1 MGRALFRAGVGARFR
16 RLLHIAT
23 RWRQWLETPGPP
35 GDSQRLIQAYAI
47 NLAHRLP
54 LLYCVVL
61 FNIAVLAASF
71 RALAPLALSAAAPL
85 LLSGAIAVRAAHWL
99 PSRVARRSLAELARD
114 LRRIE
119 TIGPQAAFAC
129 CIWSLALYPYA
140 DPARQGLIHYMTAIT
155 CFTGILGLAQAPA
168 TAIRLALAVMIP
180 ATASIFYHQ
189 DDNWVAIAAVQ
200 FVVTALLLVVTHG
213 YHADFLALELSRQA
227 LDEQEQRSAQLADV
241 MQRRASEDAL
251 TGVASRGAILA
262 RLEAML
268 ADAATSPLW
277 LALLDLDG
285 FKHVN
290 DTFGHAAGDMV
301 LQTVCTRIH
310 TVEQIVACGR
320 LGGDEF
326 ALIIDGTRS
335 AEDVREVLTQLTQ
348 YLAEPIP
355 YESYALSVTA
365 SIGLLHTERT
375 TLSDCLERADEALY
389 KAKRQSGNAVEQFGA
404 EDEQAMR
411 ERAAVTRVFSTA
423 DLTSR
428 IDLVYQPIIDLDVGR
443 TRSFEALARWSTD
456 YGEVM
461 SPNTFIP
468 LAESTGRIS
477 ELTQIVIERALRE
490 CPVWTF
496 GAQLSINLSARDIL
510 RENAGVWL
518 SGLVAAAAA
527 PPPSIIFEITETALI
542 ADLRR
547 VAANL
552 SVLRSHGFEIALD
565 DFGTGQ
571 SSLSHVHLLPLDHI
585 KLDRSFANELETS
598 RSGRA
603 VAATVLAL
611 ARQLDLSCSIEGIE
625 TAAQAAAAR
634 SLGFRL
640 MQGYYF
646 GRPLSGSL
654 AMAAVAIAA

>member
-1 MGRALFRAGVGARFR
+1 MGRTLFRARLGVRLR
-16 RLLHIAT
+16 RPLRIAT
-23 RWRQWLETPGPP
+23 RWREWLEPPGPP
-35 GDSQRLIQAYAI
+35 GGSEQLIQAYAI

-54 LLYCVVL
+54 LLYSVAL

-71 RALAPLALSAAAPL
+71 RGLAPLALSALAPL
-85 LLSGAIAVRAAHWL
+85 FLAVAIAGRALHWL
-99 PSRVARRSLAELARD
+99 PSKVALRSLAELDRD
-114 LRRIE
+114 LRRLE
-119 TIGPQAAFAC
+119 TIGPLAAFAC
-129 CIWSLALYPYA
+129 CIWSLALYSYA
-140 DPARQGLIHYMTAIT
+140 DPARQGLIHYVIAIT

-168 TAIRLALAVMIP
+168 TAIRLGCAVMLP
-180 ATASIFYHQ
+180 STASIFYHQ

-200 FVVTALLLVVTHG
+200 LVVTALLLIVTHG

-227 LDEQEQRSAQLADV
+227 LDEQEQKSAQLAEV

-251 TGVASRGAILA
+251 TGVASRSAILA

-268 ADAATSPLW
+268 SDAATPPPW

-301 LQTVCTRIH
+301 LQTVSTRIEA
-310 TVEQIVACGR
+310 VEQIVACGR

-326 ALIIDGTRS
+326 ALIIDGAHS
-335 AEDVREVLTQLTQ
+335 AEDVREVLTRLVER
-348 YLAEPIP
+348 LAEPISH
-355 YESYALSVTA
+355 EGYALSVTA
-365 SIGLLHTERT
+365 SIGLRQTERT

-411 ERAAVTRVFSTA
+411 ERAAVTRVFSSA
-423 DLTSR
+423 DLISR
-428 IDLVYQPIIDLDVGR
+428 IDLVYQPIVDFDAGR
-443 TRSFEALARWSTD
+443 TRSFEALARWSSD
-456 YGEVM
+456 YGEVL
-461 SPNTFIP
+461 SPDIFIP

-510 RENAGVWL
+510 RENAEVWL
-518 SGLVAAAAA
+518 SGLVAAASA
-527 PPPSIIFEITETALI
+527 PPSSVIFEITETALI

-547 VAANL
+547 AAANL
-552 SVLRSHGFEIALD
+552 SALRSHGFEIALD

-571 SSLSHVHLLPLDHI
+571 SSLSHVHRLPLDHI
-585 KLDRSFANELETS
+585 KLDRSFASALETS

-634 SLGFRL
+634 ALGFRL

-646 GRPLSGSL
+646 GRPLAGSL
-654 AMAAVAIAA
+654 AMAAMAKAA